1 MHLQATPVRWVA
13 VALAV
18 NAGPTAR
25 PASTDIITINLRVL
39 VVATSLFHVLRNKG
53 VIGSLALSVALQV
66 ELVGCTA
73 CGPSSEIGSGA

>member
-39 VVATSLFHVLRNKG
+39 VVATSLLHVLRNKG
-53 VIGSLALSVALQV
+53 VKFLTRCAICLFTQRGR
-66 ELVGCTA
+66 
-73 CGPSSEIGSGA
+73 